1 MMQDNEMM
9 MDSGP
14 MGWMMG
20 GMGIGAV
27 LVLAGFHVLARG
39 EAAAGQV
46 LLVRLACTV
55 SVALSHLVL
64 YAYGRNGVSGC

>member
-27 LVLAGFHVLARG
+27 LVLAI
-39 EAAAGQV
+39 
-46 LLVRLACTV
+46 
-55 SVALSHLVL
+55 LVL
-64 YAYGRNGVSGC
+64 GVFALVKYLRR